1 MGVVQSRVRSFT
13 LKTAQVAVQRMF
25 QYLGNVGHHPGAGEE
40 RRREVTC
47 PVVASLSLPRGQGG
61 AGASHVGQT
70 SGLGM
75 WSSQVLRHCV
85 ATLCLLAARPRD
97 LSNGARGHCGASWG
111 VRSPEA
117 LCAVFLQHIHLRL
130 VSRFHEVL
138 SSDKTGD
145 ELLAAPVRFL

>member
-1 MGVVQSRVRSFT
+1 MVQSRVRSFT

-25 QYLGNVGHHPGAGEE
+25 QYLGNVGHHSGAGEE

-61 AGASHVGQT
+61 AGASHVGRT

-85 ATLCLLAARPRD
+85 ATLCLLAAWPRD
-97 LSNGARGHCGASWG
+97 LSNGARSSGTLRSLLGCEVPRGLVCCFSPAHSPAFG
-111 VRSPEA
+111 VSLP
-117 LCAVFLQHIHLRL
+117 
-130 VSRFHEVL
+130 
-138 SSDKTGD
+138 
-145 ELLAAPVRFL
+145 